1 MAEAGGVRQTKSA
14 QMERETNRLLC
25 WKESG
30 RVRSR
35 TTARGVH
42 VCVCACVLGEGVG
55 GYPRSARVLKSAEG
69 FSGGLG
75 GTRWA
80 AATLEKC

>member
-14 QMERETNRLLC
+14 QMERETNRLFC

-30 RVRSR
+30 RVRSL

-42 VCVCACVLGEGVG
+42 VCVCVCGGVSSLGPCVKV
-55 GYPRSARVLKSAEG
+55 S
-69 FSGGLG
+69 
-75 GTRWA
+75 
-80 AATLEKC
+80 